1 MDSGAQ
7 CSSIT
12 LGVVKESKLDLHPLD
27 TLQLR
32 GWGGVEVGY
41 LGYTECTLEIPKV
54 KGFKQDVLLL
64 VVNNSEY
71 EVRVPIL
78 LGTLHINMI
87 LEEGTLEEIK
97 NLPAAWKRGSVGS
110 MVLTKEAQ
118 LDQGQ
123 EILNL
128 TAKVRLSKN
137 LTIPGL
143 QVQKVLGLVN
153 IPNHVKRVNVT
164 TEAILG
170 NIENR
175 GIEAGDA
182 YATLN
187 GGSNRVAL
195 VVRNVM
201 RNKITLKRGMVIPTV
216 SAANV
221 VPPMLAPQPSTILD
235 IPENVPKEKGTDNI
249 LGNTGMY
256 SCQLNGENSNR
267 PLISDER
274 SNKLFGKLNLEGLN
288 DWP

>member
-12 LGVVKESKLDLHPLD
+12 LDMVKELKLDLHPLD

-32 GWGGVEVGY
+32 GWGGAKVGY

-64 VVNNSEY
+64 VVNDSEY
-71 EVRVPIL
+71 RVRVPIL

-87 LEEGTLEEIK
+87 LEEATLEETK
-97 NLPAAWKRGSVGS
+97 NLPAAWKRGSVRS
-110 MVLTKEAQ
+110 MVLMKEAQ

-128 TAKVRLSKN
+128 TAKVKLSKN
-137 LTIPGL
+137 LSIPGL
-143 QVQKVLGLVN
+143 QARKVLWLVN

-164 TEAILG
+164 TEAIPG
-170 NIENR
+170 DIENR
-175 GIEAGDA
+175 GIEAGNA

-195 VVRNVM
+195 VVRNVA
-201 RNKITLKRGMVIPTV
+201 RNKITLKRGMVIATV

-221 VPPMLAPQPSTILD
+221 VPPMLAP
-235 IPENVPKEKGTDNI
+235 
-249 LGNTGMY
+249 
-256 SCQLNGENSNR
+256 
-267 PLISDER
+267 
-274 SNKLFGKLNLEGLN
+274 
-288 DWP
+288 